1 LAGFNSWGYSL
12 IDDLTVGQ
20 SSGEAA
26 YEKSASVRCQLAEDL
41 IANWYKKWWEL
52 D

>member
-20 SSGEAA
+20 
-26 YEKSASVRCQLAEDL
+26 
-41 IANWYKKWWEL
+41 IAVKRHTKKVQV
-52 D
+52 